1 MRDFVAHVR
10 QHLSRRDMPEDRFD
24 EIVEELAAE
33 LESRYTTLV
42 ERGANDEEA
51 WTTALT
57 QIPSWPSFAHDLAAA
72 TGAPPPKEQR
82 PPQPWR
88 LSLGIDRWLH
98 DLKLALRVLRKDR
111 GFTVTAISTL
121 TICLGGHAAILA
133 GVNGVLFNPL
143 RIPEAD
149 RVLLMANQYP
159 AVENRWSTVS
169 GTPDYDDR
177 LRHVTVMEEQAL
189 YTYSAMTLEI
199 RGVPTRA
206 LGIVGTPSLL
216 HLLRARPAHGR
227 LFLDREATPGNDQS
241 IILSD
246 RLFRELY
253 NGDPAA
259 VGRTFRVS
267 GRELTI
273 VGVLPRD
280 FTFGGLDV
288 RFWTPLALT
297 DQQRSDDAR
306 HSNGWTS
313 IGRLNP
319 GATIDQVRTQ
329 LKAIDAM
336 NLERTAP
343 KLKPILINTGFYTSV
358 EPLADVVVRDVQ
370 GPLSMLWAASIVV
383 LVIGLGNLANLAFA
397 RSRTRLGELGTRLAI
412 GARRLDVMRQQLAEG
427 LLIGGVG
434 AGAALAVGVGI
445 LATVR
450 RRELV
455 TNTAVQIDFTV
466 VGITIAL
473 GIVAGVIVGLVS
485 ASPLFT
491 MRLSSILHDGT
502 RSRTGGRAVRATRRT
517 LIVAQMACSFML
529 LVGAGLLW
537 VSVRNLLTVNHGFAL
552 DNVITA
558 GVSLPHPRY
567 AADEAARS
575 LVNRSLDSIRR
586 LPGVVSAGA
595 TTVVPLRGFYQS
607 GVIIA
612 EGYVPR
618 PGEPAVATVRATV
631 TPGYFEA
638 AQTALVRG
646 RYFDDRDTVES
657 TRSVIVDESLARRF
671 WRDEDPIGR
680 RVLRPSNA
688 KDLESIGPD
697 SPWLTVVGVVRN
709 AQLRGPL
716 VTDFGTNGTVYFP
729 YAVTAPRDF
738 GYVIRTAGDP
748 TALVGEI
755 RSALA
760 QVDRELPLFDIR
772 TMSERSA
779 LTLLSRTSTM
789 QLATLFAAV
798 AVFLSAI
805 GLYGVL
811 AYLVTQRSREIGV
824 RLAVG
829 SAPRKI
835 VALVLREGLG
845 LAMGGVVLGV
855 IGSLFLGRL
864 VVSQLYGIA
873 PTNPWVMLLMM
884 LTLTAVAMLACIV
897 PARRAANVDV
907 MRILSAP

>member
-1 MRDFVAHVR
+1 MRDFRGYVR
-10 QHLSRRDMPEDRFD
+10 QHLSRRDVPEDRFD

-33 LESRYTTLV
+33 LETRYTTLV
-42 ERGANDEEA
+42 ERGTNDADA
-51 WTTALT
+51 WNAALA
-57 QIPSWPSFAHDLAAA
+57 QVPSWQSFARELAIA
-72 TGAPPPKEQR
+72 TGAPPPRERR
-82 PPQPWR
+82 PSR
-88 LSLGIDRWLH
+88 LRISLGIDRWLH
-98 DLKLALRVLRKDR
+98 DLTLAIRVLQTDR
-111 GFTVTAISTL
+111 GFTLTALATL
-121 TICLGGHAAILA
+121 TICLGGHAAIVA
-133 GVNGVLFNPL
+133 GVNGLLFHPL

-159 AVENRWSTVS
+159 AVEKRWATVS
-169 GTPDYDDR
+169 ATPDYEDR

-189 YTYSAMTLEI
+189 YNYSAITLDI
-199 RGVPTRA
+199 GGVPTRA

-216 HLLRARPAHGR
+216 RLLRARPAHGR
-227 LFLDREATPGNDQS
+227 LFVDSEATPGNDQR

-259 VGRTFRVS
+259 VGRTVRAS
-267 GRELTI
+267 GREFTI

-280 FTFGGLDV
+280 FTFGGPDV

-297 DQQRSDDAR
+297 ERQRSEDAR
-306 HSNGWTS
+306 HSNGWLS
-313 IGRLNP
+313 IGRLKP

-329 LKAIDAM
+329 LKALDSI
-336 NLERTAP
+336 NLERTPP
-343 KLKPILINTGFYTSV
+343 KMKPVLINTGFYSSV

-370 GPLSMLWAASIVV
+370 GPLSMLWGASIVV
-383 LVIGLGNLANLAFA
+383 LVIGLGNLGNLAFA
-397 RSRTRLGELGTRLAI
+397 RSRARLSELGTRLAI
-412 GARRLDVMRQQLAEG
+412 GAGQFDVVRQALVEG
-427 LLIGGVG
+427 LLIGGLG
-434 AGAALAVGVGI
+434 AGAALGVGGAI
-445 LATVR
+445 LSALHR
-450 RRELV
+450 RALV
-455 TNTAVQIDFTV
+455 TNPAVAIDLTV
-466 VGITIAL
+466 VAITIAL

-517 LIVAQMACSFML
+517 LVVAQMACSFML

-537 VSVRNLLTVNHGFAL
+537 VSISNLLNVHYGFAI

-558 GVSLPHPRY
+558 GVNLPQQRY
-567 AADEAARS
+567 VADEDARS
-575 LVNRSLDSIRR
+575 LVNRSLDAVRR
-586 LPGVVSAGA
+586 LPGVVAAGA

-612 EGYVPR
+612 EGYVPK

-638 AQTALVRG
+638 AGTTLVRG
-646 RYFDDRDTVES
+646 RYFDDRDTSES
-657 TRSVIVDESLARRF
+657 TRSVVVDESLARRF
-671 WRDEDPIGR
+671 WHDQDPIGR
-680 RVLRPSNA
+680 RVFRPSNA
-688 KDLESIGPD
+688 KELESVGPD
-697 SPWLTVVGVVRN
+697 TPWLTVVGVVED

-716 VTDFGTNGTVYFP
+716 VTDYGTNGTVYFP
-729 YAVTAPRDF
+729 YAPTAPRDF

-748 TALVGEI
+748 TALVPGI

-760 QVDRELPLFDIR
+760 QVDGELPLFDIR
-772 TMSERSA
+772 TMSERSELA
-779 LTLLSRTSTM
+779 LLSRTSTM

-829 SAPRKI
+829 SAPREI
-835 VALVLREGLG
+835 LALVLREGLG
-845 LAMGGVVLGV
+845 LAVAGVVLGMV
-855 IGSLFLGRL
+855 GALTLGRL
-864 VVSQLYGIA
+864 MTSQLYGIA
-873 PTNPWVMLLMM
+873 PANPWILLLMTI
-884 LTLTAVAMLACIV
+884 TLTVVAALASLV
-897 PARRAANVDV
+897 PARRAAHVDV
-907 MRILSAP
+907 MKILSAP

>member
-10 QHLSRRDMPEDRFD
+10 RQLSRRELPEDRFD
-24 EIVEELAAE
+24 EIVEELAIE
-33 LESRYTTLV
+33 LESRYTTLI
-42 ERGANDEEA
+42 ERGSTEEDA
-51 WTTALT
+51 WNAVQA
-57 QIPSWPSFAHDLAAA
+57 QIPSWPSLSRDISAA
-72 TGAPPPKEQR
+72 TGAPPQR
-82 PPQPWR
+82 EPRPSR
-88 LSLGIDRWLH
+88 LRASLGIDRWLH
-98 DLKLALRVLRKDR
+98 DLKLAVRVLRKDR
-111 GFTVTAISTL
+111 GFTVTALATL
-121 TICLGGHAAILA
+121 TICLGGHAAIIA
-133 GVNGVLFNPL
+133 GVNGVLFHPL
-143 RIPEAD
+143 QIPEAG

-159 AVENRWSTVS
+159 AVENRRSTVS
-169 GTPDYDDR
+169 APPDYDDR

-189 YTYSAMTLEI
+189 YNYSGVTLEI
-199 RGVPTRA
+199 AGVPTRA

-216 HLLRARPAHGR
+216 RLLRARPAHGR
-227 LFLDREATPGNDQS
+227 LFVDSEATPGNDQS

-259 VGRTFRVS
+259 VGRTLRVS
-267 GRELTI
+267 ERERTI

-280 FTFGGLDV
+280 FTFGGPDV

-297 DQQRSDDAR
+297 ERQRSDEAR

-313 IGRLNP
+313 IGRLKP
-319 GATIDQVRTQ
+319 GATIDQVRAQ
-329 LKAIDAM
+329 LKAVDAM
-336 NLERTAP
+336 NLERTTP
-343 KLKPILINTGFYTSV
+343 KIKPILINTGFYTSV
-358 EPLADVVVRDVQ
+358 EPLADVVVRDVR

-383 LVIGLGNLANLAFA
+383 LVIGLGNLGNLAFA
-397 RSRTRLGELGTRLAI
+397 RSRTRLSELGTRLAI
-412 GARRLDVMRQQLAEG
+412 GAGRFDVIRQQLVEG
-427 LLIGGVG
+427 LLIGGLG
-434 AGAALAVGVGI
+434 AGASLAVGVSI
-445 LATVR
+445 LSTLR

-455 TNTAVQIDFTV
+455 TNTAIQIDLTV
-466 VGITIAL
+466 VGITIGL

-517 LIVAQMACSFML
+517 LVVAQMACSFML

-537 VSVRNLLTVNHGFAL
+537 VSVRNLLNVTYGFAI

-558 GVSLPHPRY
+558 GVNLPQPRY
-567 AADEAARS
+567 AADEDTRS
-575 LVNRSLDSIRR
+575 LVDRSLDSIRR
-586 LPGVVSAGA
+586 LPGVVAAGA

-607 GVIIA
+607 GIIVA
-612 EGYVPR
+612 EGYVPK
-618 PGEPAVATVRATV
+618 PGEPAVAAVRALV

-638 AQTALVRG
+638 AGTALVRG
-646 RYFDDRDTVES
+646 RYFDERDTDVN
-657 TRSVIVDESLARRF
+657 TRSVVVDERLARRF

-680 RVLRPSNA
+680 RVFRPANA
-688 KDLESIGPD
+688 KEFESIGPD
-697 SPWLTVVGVVRN
+697 TRWLTVVGVVRD

-716 VTDFGTNGTVYFP
+716 VTDDGTNGTFYSP
-729 YAVTAPRDF
+729 YAVAPPRDF
-738 GYVIRTAGDP
+738 GYVIRTAGNP

-760 QVDRELPLFDIR
+760 QIDRELPLFDIR
-772 TMSERSA
+772 TMSERTELA
-779 LTLLSRTSTM
+779 LLSRTSTM
-789 QLATLFAAV
+789 QLATLFAGV

-829 SAPRKI
+829 SAPRAI

-845 LAMGGVVLGV
+845 LAIGGIVLGV
-855 IGSLFLGRL
+855 IGASMLGRI
-864 VVSQLYGIA
+864 VTSQLYGISA
-873 PTNPWVMLLMM
+873 TNPWVMLLM
-884 LTLTAVAMLACIV
+884 TVALALVATLACIV

-907 MRILSAP
+907 MKILSAP

>member
-10 QHLSRRDMPEDRFD
+10 QHLSRRDVPEDRFD

-42 ERGANDEEA
+42 ERGASDEEA
-51 WTTALT
+51 WSAAVA
-57 QIPSWPSFAHDLAAA
+57 QVPSWSSFARELASA
-72 TGAPPPKEQR
+72 TGAPPPQEQR
-82 PPQPWR
+82 PSR
-88 LSLGIDRWLH
+88 VRMSLGLDRWLQ
-98 DLKLALRVLRKDR
+98 DLKLAIRILRKDR
-111 GFTVTAISTL
+111 GFTVTALATL

-133 GVNGVLFNPL
+133 GVNGVLFHPL
-143 RIPEAD
+143 QVPEAE

-159 AVENRWSTVS
+159 AVEKRWGTVS
-169 GTPDYDDR
+169 STPDYDDR

-189 YTYSAMTLEI
+189 YNYSGVTLEI
-199 RGVPTRA
+199 GGVPTRS

-227 LFLDREATPGNDQS
+227 LFVDSEATPGNDQS

-259 VGRTFRVS
+259 VGRTLRVS

-280 FTFGGLDV
+280 FTFGGPDV

-297 DQQRSDDAR
+297 ERQRSDEAR
-306 HSNGWTS
+306 HSNGWLS
-313 IGRLNP
+313 IGRLKP
-319 GATIDQVRTQ
+319 GATIDQVRAQ
-329 LKAIDAM
+329 LKALDAV
-336 NLERTAP
+336 NLERTSP
-343 KLKPILINTGFYTSV
+343 KLKPILINTGFYSSV
-358 EPLADVVVRDVQ
+358 EPLANVVVRDVQ
-370 GPLSMLWAASIVV
+370 GPLSMLWGASIVV
-383 LVIGLGNLANLAFA
+383 LVIGLGNLGNLAFA
-397 RSRTRLGELGTRLAI
+397 RSRARLSELGTRLAI
-412 GARRLDVMRQQLAEG
+412 GAGRFDVVRQQLGEG

-434 AGAALAVGVGI
+434 AGAALAVGVSI
-445 LATVR
+445 LSTLR

-455 TNTAVQIDFTV
+455 TNTTVQIDLTV
-466 VGITIAL
+466 VAITIAL
-473 GIVAGVIVGLVS
+473 GIVAGLIVGLVS

-502 RSRTGGRAVRATRRT
+502 RSRTGGRTVRATRRT
-517 LIVAQMACSFML
+517 LVVAQMACSFML

-537 VSVRNLLTVNHGFAL
+537 VSVRNLLNVNYGFAI

-558 GVSLPHPRY
+558 GVNLPQPRY
-567 AADEAARS
+567 AADEDARS

-586 LPGVVSAGA
+586 LPGVVAAGA

-607 GVIIA
+607 GIIVA
-612 EGYVPR
+612 EGYVPK

-638 AQTALVRG
+638 AGTALVRG
-646 RYFDDRDTVES
+646 RYFDDRDTAES
-657 TRSVIVDESLARRF
+657 TRSIIVDESLARRF

-680 RVLRPSNA
+680 RVFRPANA
-688 KDLESIGPD
+688 KEFESIGPD
-697 SPWLTVVGVVRN
+697 TPWLTVVGVVRD

-716 VTDFGTNGTVYFP
+716 VTDYGTNGTVYSP

-760 QVDRELPLFDIR
+760 QIDRELPLFDIR
-772 TMSERSA
+772 TMSQRSE

-829 SAPRKI
+829 SAPREI

-845 LAMGGVVLGV
+845 LAVGGVLLGV
-855 IGSLFLGRL
+855 VGAVTLGRL
-864 VVSQLYGIA
+864 VASQLYGVT
-873 PTNPWVMLLMM
+873 PTNPWVMVLMTVM
-884 LTLTAVAMLACIV
+884 LAAVATLACIV

-907 MRILSAP
+907 MKILSAP

>member
-1 MRDFVAHVR
+1 MRDFTAHVR
-10 QHLSRRDMPEDRFD
+10 RHLSRGDVPEDRFD
-24 EIVEELAAE
+24 EVVEELATE
-33 LESRYTTLV
+33 LESRYTALI
-42 ERGANDEEA
+42 ERGATDDEA
-51 WTTALT
+51 WTTALA
-57 QIPSWPSFAHDLAAA
+57 QIPSWLSFAHHLAVA
-72 TGAPPPKEQR
+72 TGAPTPKAQR
-82 PPQPWR
+82 PSRWR

-98 DLKLALRVLRKDR
+98 DLKLAIRVLQKDR
-111 GFTVTAISTL
+111 GFTLTALVTL
-121 TICLGGHAAILA
+121 TICLGGHAAIVA
-133 GVNGVLFNPL
+133 GVNGVLFHPL

-159 AVENRWSTVS
+159 AVEKRWATTSA
-169 GTPDYDDR
+169 TPDYGDR
-177 LRHVTVMEEQAL
+177 LRHVTVLEEQAL
-189 YTYSAMTLEI
+189 YNYSAATVEI
-199 RGVPTRA
+199 AGVPTRA

-216 HLLRARPAHGR
+216 RLLRARPAHGR
-227 LFLDREATPGNDQS
+227 LFLDSEATPGNDES

-253 NGDPAA
+253 NGDPTT
-259 VGRTFRVS
+259 VGRTVRVS

-280 FTFGGLDV
+280 FTFGGPDV

-297 DQQRSDDAR
+297 DRQRSDDAR
-306 HSNGWTS
+306 HSNGWSS
-313 IGRLNP
+313 IGRLKP
-319 GATIDQVRTQ
+319 GATIEQVRAQ
-329 LKAIDAM
+329 LKALDAI
-336 NLERTAP
+336 NLERTSP

-358 EPLADVVVRDVQ
+358 EPLADAVVRDIQ

-383 LVIGLGNLANLAFA
+383 LVIGLGNLGNLTFA
-397 RSRTRLGELGTRLAI
+397 RSRTRLSELGTRLAI
-412 GARRLDVMRQQLAEG
+412 GAGRFDVIRQQLVEG

-434 AGAALAVGVGI
+434 AVAALALGVSI
-445 LATVR
+445 LSTLR

-455 TNTAVQIDFTV
+455 TNTAIQIDPTV

-491 MRLSSILHDGT
+491 MRLTSILHDGT
-502 RSRTGGRAVRATRRT
+502 RNRTGGRAVRATRRT
-517 LIVAQMACSFML
+517 LVVAQMACSFML

-537 VSVRNLLTVNHGFAL
+537 VSVWNLLNVNHGFAI

-558 GVSLPHPRY
+558 GVNLPQPRY
-567 AADEAARS
+567 AADEDARS
-575 LVNRSLDSIRR
+575 LVTRSLDSIRR
-586 LPGVVSAGA
+586 LPGVVAAGA

-612 EGYVPR
+612 EGYVPKT
-618 PGEPAVATVRATV
+618 GEAAVATVRATV

-638 AQTALVRG
+638 AGTALVRG
-646 RYFDDRDTVES
+646 RYFDDRETVQS
-657 TRSVIVDESLARRF
+657 TKSVIVDESLAQRF

-680 RVLRPSNA
+680 RVFRPANA
-688 KDLESIGPD
+688 RELESTGPD
-697 SPWLTVVGVVRN
+697 TPWLTVIGVVRD

-716 VTDFGTNGTVYFP
+716 VTDFGTNGTIYFP

-738 GYVIRTAGDP
+738 GLVIRTTGNSTALAGD
-748 TALVGEI
+748 I

-760 QVDRELPLFDIR
+760 QIDRELPLFDVR
-772 TMSERSA
+772 TMTERAA
-779 LTLLSRTSTM
+779 LALQSRTSTM
-789 QLATLFAAV
+789 QLATLFAVV

-829 SAPRKI
+829 STPREI
-835 VALVLREGLG
+835 VALILREGLG
-845 LAMGGVVLGV
+845 LAIGGVVLGIV
-855 IGSLFLGRL
+855 GSLTLGRL
-864 VVSQLYGIA
+864 VASQLYGIA
-873 PTNPWVMLLMM
+873 PTDPRVMVLMIV
-884 LTLTAVAMLACIV
+884 TLSIVATLACIV

-907 MRILSAP
+907 MKILGAP